1 MDTFPVGVGVGVGGN
16 CDYKATSVAI
26 AIASLT
32 ELGNIRCRKH
42 PWVDHFRERK

>member
-1 MDTFPVGVGVGVGGN
+1 LVGGN

-32 ELGNIRCRKH
+32 ELGNLENNVVFSKKTSNEY
-42 PWVDHFRERK
+42 DE

>member
-1 MDTFPVGVGVGVGGN
+1 MVGGGN

-32 ELGNIRCRKH
+32 ELGKISMNSN
-42 PWVDHFRERK
+42 D